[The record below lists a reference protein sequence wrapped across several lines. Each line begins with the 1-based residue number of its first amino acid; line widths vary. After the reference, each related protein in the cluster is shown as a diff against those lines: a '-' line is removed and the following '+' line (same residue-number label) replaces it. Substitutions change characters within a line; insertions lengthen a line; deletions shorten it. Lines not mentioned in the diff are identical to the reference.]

1 MATISSGIN
10 TQSTLTL
17 PNGKNKTST
26 ALSTNILIMVGNTPV
41 GAIQDLSIDENREVK
56 QVYEV
61 GTDGTVD
68 SAPSKPVTYTV
79 SATRTRFDKMRAA
92 QAFGRSFIH
101 VGSQRYPF
109 DIHVID
115 QQSEDSSNWV
125 TTVLKNCWITK
136 IGYKYNSTDWIVSE
150 NMSFSVEFIYSFLGN
165 GSPVGDLIT
174 PRNIPTF
181 VDPGG
186 YEKQADV
193 GGRRGALD
201 APGLIDLAGDD
212 LF

>member
-1 MATISSGIN
+1 MATISSSIN
-10 TQSTLTL
+10 TGSTLTL
-17 PNGKNKTST
+17 PNGQNKTST

-41 GAIQDLSIDENREVK
+41 GAIQSLSIDETRSIKPIVEL
-56 QVYEV
+56 

-68 SAPSKPVTYTV
+68 SAPDKSVTYTV
-79 SATRTRFDKMRAA
+79 SADRIRFDKMRGS

-101 VGSQRYPF
+101 AGSQRYPF

-115 QQSEDSSNWV
+115 QQSEDQSNWV
-125 TTVLKNCWITK
+125 TTILKNCWINK
-136 IGYKYNSTDWIVSE
+136 IGYSYSATDWIITDKIGF
-150 NMSFSVEFIYSFLGN
+150 NVEFIYSFLGN

-186 YEKQADV
+186 YEKAADI
-193 GGRRGALD
+193 GARRGALD
-201 APGLIDLAGDD
+201 APGLIDLVGD

>member
-1 MATISSGIN
+1 MATIASSIN
-10 TQSTLTL
+10 TGSTLTL
-17 PNGKNKTST
+17 PNGQNKTST

-41 GAIQDLSIDENREVK
+41 GAVQSISIEEGREV
-56 QVYEV
+56 QNIYEI
-61 GTDGTVD
+61 GTDGTID
-68 SAPSKPVTYTV
+68 STPKTQVKYTI
-79 SATRTRFDKMRAA
+79 SNCKRTRFDKMRVA

-109 DIHVID
+109 DIHIID
-115 QQSEDSSNWV
+115 QQSEDQSNWV

-136 IGYKYNSTDWIVSE
+136 IGYSYSSTEWVIADDVGF
-150 NMSFSVEFIYSFLGN
+150 NVEFIYSFLGN

-186 YEKQADV
+186 YEKAADI
-193 GGRRGALD
+193 A
-201 APGLIDLAGDD
+201 
-212 LF
+212 